1 MLVLPSLVASILPL
15 LVLAYNGEEACEKQG
30 DSFTIGDSL
39 GLTVTLGESGVT
51 FGESGVTLGENG
63 VTFSLNNSLGV
74 TVLTGSVGTTIPDI
88 AGPPVIPPDC
98 DGEFCLR
105 CFL

>member
-1 MLVLPSLVASILPL
+1 MVSVLGEAEVAKMLVLPSLVASILPL

-39 GLTVTLGESGVT
+39 GLTVTLGESG
-51 FGESGVTLGENG
+51 G

-105 CFL
+105 

>member
-15 LVLAYNGEEACEKQG
+15 LVLAYNGDEACEKQG

-39 GLTVTLGESGVT
+39 GLTVTLGESGV
-51 FGESGVTLGENG
+51 
-63 VTFSLNNSLGV
+63 VTFFLNNSLGV

-105 CFL
+105 CFS

>member
-1 MLVLPSLVASILPL
+1 MLVLPSLVASFLPL

-51 FGESGVTLGENG
+51 F
-63 VTFSLNNSLGV
+63 FLNNSLGV

>member
-39 GLTVTLGESGVT
+39 GLTLGDS
-51 FGESGVTLGENG
+51 G

-74 TVLTGSVGTTIPDI
+74 TVLTGSFGTTIPDI
-88 AGPPVIPPDC
+88 AGPPVIPSDC

>member
-39 GLTVTLGESGVT
+39 GLTVTLGESG
-51 FGESGVTLGENG
+51 G
-63 VTFSLNNSLGV
+63 VTFFLNNSLGV

>member
-1 MLVLPSLVASILPL
+1 MVSVLVAKMLVLPSLVASILPL
-15 LVLAYNGEEACEKQG
+15 MVFAYNGEEACEKQG

-51 FGESGVTLGENG
+51 FGESGG
-63 VTFSLNNSLGV
+63 VTFFLNNSLGV

-98 DGEFCLR
+98 RGEFCLR
-105 CFL
+105 